1 MTLRTL
7 EDSHQDSPALCMCLT
22 TSVHVCTL
30 AAVRVRLVR
39 VRALVMLEGV
49 LCPMSSMS
57 SPSLV
62 RFSDRVSVV
71 DPVVVAVGDDCADNE
86 SLPPT
91 NNRLA
96 AWVLKVT

>member
-1 MTLRTL
+1 M
-7 EDSHQDSPALCMCLT
+7 
-22 TSVHVCTL
+22 
-30 AAVRVRLVR
+30 
-39 VRALVMLEGV
+39 RALVMLEGV

-96 AWVLKVT
+96 AWVLKVTGWLGYQTRHKIAMPNAPPPALPQPEISSG